1 MSANQFWHD
10 CIEPCSKGSIAGINT
25 LLQKI
30 TNIEFYSEFIDH
42 CLVYSASKSQ
52 WKLVEHLLNSGA
64 NINAKSPVDNNVL
77 MFAVSRNDLNMVKN
91 LVGRG
96 ADVNQLVWNGS
107 TPLLFASMHNYMNI
121 CKYLLSVG
129 ADIRIKN
136 NNNKDALAN
145 YLDDSINLVRDI
157 NIQSY
162 GRSQLEE
169 WWKDGPHP
177 SQILRRKEETWQTR
191 KAIMMFLAECGF
203 RPTKTTTNNTDLEKT
218 SRNDV
223 LGNND
228 LSRIIVKFV

>member
-1 MSANQFWHD
+1 
-10 CIEPCSKGSIAGINT
+10 
-25 LLQKI
+25 
-30 TNIEFYSEFIDH
+30 
-42 CLVYSASKSQ
+42 
-52 WKLVEHLLNSGA
+52 
-64 NINAKSPVDNNVL
+64 
-77 MFAVSRNDLNMVKN
+77 
-91 LVGRG
+91 
-96 ADVNQLVWNGS
+96 VWNGS

-177 SQILRRKEETWQTR
+177 SQILRRKEETWQPR
-191 KAIMMFLAECGF
+191 KAIMMFLAETGF
-203 RPTKTTTNNTDLEKT
+203 RPTKNTKNNIDLEKT

-228 LSRIIVKFV
+228 LSRMIVTFV